1 MAAVHIEKV
10 MEKDGEIKITGLP
23 FKKGERVELTLSSE
37 AAEASQHGIKASE
50 LLRSGLVGIWK
61 NRDDIKDS
69 SAFARQLREKAQH
82 RWR

>member
-23 FKKGERVELTLSSE
+23 FKKGERVELTLS
-37 AAEASQHGIKASE
+37 AEPAEENLPGIPASE
-50 LLRSGLVGIWK
+50 LLRSEIIGIWK
-61 NRDDIKDS
+61 DRKDIGDS
-69 SAFARQLREKAQH
+69 SAFARKLRDRAQH